1 MLLPPRVRAIR
12 VEGVV
17 AVPKLGAMLRV
28 QFLGM
33 FGINR
38 AIHAGSGADRIRL
51 VALAALFVLIGAFV
65 VAYAYGMGA
74 SLVAL
79 GIGEAV
85 PALAVVAGSLSGALV
100 TFLKANGI
108 LFGARDFDLTAS
120 LPVPLW
126 QVALSRLA
134 AIYGMNLLWAF
145 LLMAPMYAAALPTLG
160 IGAGS
165 WVAAV
170 ASVAL
175 APLAP
180 MAVAVAAA
188 FGLAAVSSRLRHG
201 RVMAGVLGVV
211 AAAALVVAM
220 MMLSGGMGADS
231 AGPDSAGA
239 SASALSFGVG
249 DSASSEERAALGQAA
264 AALSGGACA
273 LWPPAAWAAA
283 GIARA
288 DAGAFFLFAAVS
300 LLMASGI
307 VALLGRFLLPV
318 NSLLA
323 AGGSARRAAAPA
335 LRRQPV
341 LRALVLK
348 ELRAVAGTPV
358 WLMNAAI
365 GPVLALIVGGACLV
379 AGSDVAGLIASG
391 VHLPGASPA
400 DLQPVIAPLIGALV
414 PWVLAFCLAMAASS
428 ASALSLEGEAR
439 WIMQTIPQSPAV
451 IMASKMLANV
461 ALAVPAGLTAG
472 ALAVAGL
479 RLGALEAVTC
489 LVVPAAVGL
498 FVAALGAFLNGR
510 MPRYD
515 WTSEYEIVKR
525 SAPVMIVLFCSM
537 AMVVVGAAASVV
549 VPSLLMPAPGGLL
562 PALGAPSAVVQLL
575 CSALMCLAAL
585 LLARQAMKTD
595 LRD

>member
-1 MLLPPRVRAIR
+1 MA
-12 VEGVV
+12 
-17 AVPKLGAMLRV
+17 KLGAMLRV
-28 QFLGM
+28 QLLGM

-38 AIHAGSGADRIRL
+38 VIHAGSVADRIRL
-51 VALAALFVLIGAFV
+51 VALAALFALIGAFV
-65 VAYAYGMGA
+65 AAYAYGMGT
-74 SLVAL
+74 SLVTL

-85 PALAVVAGSLSGALV
+85 PVLAVTMGSLAGVLV
-100 TFLKANGI
+100 TFLKANGT

-126 QVALSRLA
+126 YVAASRLA

-145 LLMAPMYAAALPTLG
+145 LLMMPLFVAALPALG
-160 IGAGS
+160 VGVGGWIA
-165 WVAAV
+165 AAV
-170 ASVAL
+170 SVAL

-180 MAVAVAAA
+180 MAVAVAVA

-201 RVMAGVLGVV
+201 RVMAGVLGV
-211 AAAALVVAM
+211 AAAAVLVVAM
-220 MMLSGGMGADS
+220 MMLSGGMGT
-231 AGPDSAGA
+231 DSAGA
-239 SASALSFGVG
+239 GAAGAGSLSFGVEG
-249 DSASSEERAALGQAA
+249 AVPSDEWVALGQAS
-264 AALSGGACA
+264 AALSDAARA

-283 GIARA
+283 GIAH
-288 DAGAFFLFAAVS
+288 DDLGAFALFAAVS
-300 LLMASGI
+300 LAAAGGT

-323 AGGSARRAAAPA
+323 AGGSARRAAASV

-348 ELRAVAGTPV
+348 ELRAVVSTPV
-358 WLMNAAI
+358 WLMNTAI
-365 GPVLALIVGGACLV
+365 GPVLALVLGAACLV
-379 AGSDVAGLIASG
+379 AGPNAAGLITSG
-391 VHLPGASPA
+391 VHLPGVSPA
-400 DLQPVIAPLIGALV
+400 DLQPAITALIGALI
-414 PWVLAFCLAMAASS
+414 PWVLAFCLALAASS

-439 WIMQTIPQSPAV
+439 WIMQTIPQPPAA

-461 ALAVPAGLTAG
+461 VLAVPAGLVAG
-472 ALAVAGL
+472 VLAVIGL
-479 RLGALEAVTC
+479 RLGVLEAVAC
-489 LVVPAAVGL
+489 LVVPAAAGL

-525 SAPVMIVLFCSM
+525 SAPVMIALLGGM
-537 AMVVVGAAASVV
+537 AVVVAGAAASVV
-549 VPSLLMPAPGGLL
+549 APSLLAPTSGSLL
-562 PALGAPSAVVQLL
+562 PEVGAAPAVVQLL
-575 CSALMCLAAL
+575 CSALMILAAF

>member
-1 MLLPPRVRAIR
+1 M
-12 VEGVV
+12 
-17 AVPKLGAMLRV
+17 
-28 QFLGM
+28 
-33 FGINR
+33 
-38 AIHAGSGADRIRL
+38 
-51 VALAALFVLIGAFV
+51 
-65 VAYAYGMGA
+65 
-74 SLVAL
+74 
-79 GIGEAV
+79 
-85 PALAVVAGSLSGALV
+85 
-100 TFLKANGI
+100 
-108 LFGARDFDLTAS
+108 
-120 LPVPLW
+120 
-126 QVALSRLA
+126 
-134 AIYGMNLLWAF
+134 
-145 LLMAPMYAAALPTLG
+145 
-160 IGAGS
+160 
-165 WVAAV
+165 

-231 AGPDSAGA
+231 AGSDSAGA

-288 DAGAFFLFAAVS
+288 DAGAFFLFAVS

-323 AGGSARRAAAPA
+323 AGGSARRAAASA

-439 WIMQTIPQSPAV
+439 WTMQTIPQSPAV

-461 ALAVPAGLTAG
+461 VLAVPAGLTAG

-537 AMVVVGAAASVV
+537 AMVVVGAAASVA

-562 PALGAPSAVVQLL
+562 PALGAPSAVVQLF
-575 CSALMCLAAL
+575 CSVLMCLAAL